1 MRTERGWHQHTPR
14 HVEGEGTGI
23 DGREPK
29 EDVRGGTEK
38 QPAAGKAGGWGGGRG
53 RGGGGGAARMDAEI

>member
-1 MRTERGWHQHTPR
+1 M
-14 HVEGEGTGI
+14 

-29 EDVRGGTEK
+29 EDVRGGAEE
-38 QPAAGKAGGWGGGRG
+38 QPAAGEAGGRGGGRG

>member
-1 MRTERGWHQHTPR
+1 MRTERVASAYTAVW
-14 HVEGEGTGI
+14 GEGTGM

-29 EDVRGGTEK
+29 EDVRGGAEE
-38 QPAAGKAGGWGGGRG
+38 QPAAAGEAGGRGGGRG

>member
-1 MRTERGWHQHTPR
+1 M
-14 HVEGEGTGI
+14 

-29 EDVRGGTEK
+29 EDVRGGAEK
-38 QPAAGKAGGWGGGRG
+38 QPAAGEAGGRGGGRG